1 MSDHHHH
8 HHHHQRRE
16 ITIIV
21 TTFVYACAWRV
32 LAAAAADAVTSV
44 SLTIFMII
52 ESHTSVWYA
61 RLCVNM
67 ITGASEIQAT
77 IPTRPPVCLNFLVRG
92 DKRSRLADSL
102 HCSSQCSCGVVW
114 HSIMISSGSASA
126 AAAAVPRPNQIKGGE
141 ACEIASLNSGQP

>member
-1 MSDHHHH
+1 MSDHH

-21 TTFVYACAWRV
+21 TTFVYACARHV
-32 LAAAAADAVTSV
+32 LTDAVTSV

-126 AAAAVPRPNQIKGGE
+126 AAAAAVPQPNQIKGGE